1 MLKLFRYLKPYW
13 WQTILLVLSIGAQ
26 TFLTLQ
32 LPALMANIV
41 NDGITAGDQPVI
53 IELGL
58 KMVGFT
64 VLASLFALA
73 AHYSSAKVGAGF
85 TRDLRRDFYKK
96 VLSLNISEIDNF
108 STASLITRT
117 TNDIGQVSEAIMM
130 ILTMMLRAPMMG
142 IGAIIQAF
150 RTAPDLTWT
159 IALGIGIIITFTAII
174 MACVIPKFKLFQKL
188 IDRLVLIARENLTG
202 LRVVRAFNKEEYEN
216 KKFAKTNHEITKT
229 AIFFDRLMS
238 LQDPLTNLVFDGITL
253 LVVWLSLNHLET
265 DISYLGD
272 MMAFVQYASQVL
284 MAFLI
289 LTMLFV
295 ILPRANVSAGRIQE
309 VFKTK
314 NKIIWKNKTEGVP
327 DKRPSVEFKNVD
339 FLYSGAEEKVL
350 NNISFKANAG
360 ETTAFIGST
369 GSGKSTLISLV
380 PRFYEATNGEILVNG
395 VNVKNYAPEDLMR
408 RIGYVPQKG
417 VLFSGTIRE
426 NIAFGAT
433 TIDEPSVRASAKISQ
448 SYDFIEK
455 LDKKFDAHI
464 AQGGSNVSGGQ
475 KQRLSIARVIAK
487 KPEIFIFDDSFSALD
502 MKTDKRLREALK
514 PETKDSVVLIVA
526 QRINTIKD
534 AEQIIVLDQGKIMGR
549 GRHYDLLKSCSVYR
563 EIVKSQFSEAEFE
576 KEIAHA

>member
-73 AHYSSAKVGAGF
+73 AHYSSAKVGASF

-159 IALGIGIIITFTAII
+159 IALGIGVIITFTAII

-295 ILPRANVSAGRIQE
+295 ILP
-309 VFKTK
+309 
-314 NKIIWKNKTEGVP
+314 
-327 DKRPSVEFKNVD
+327 
-339 FLYSGAEEKVL
+339 LL
-350 NNISFKANAG
+350 N
-360 ETTAFIGST
+360 
-369 GSGKSTLISLV
+369 
-380 PRFYEATNGEILVNG
+380 
-395 VNVKNYAPEDLMR
+395 
-408 RIGYVPQKG
+408 
-417 VLFSGTIRE
+417 
-426 NIAFGAT
+426 
-433 TIDEPSVRASAKISQ
+433 
-448 SYDFIEK
+448 
-455 LDKKFDAHI
+455 
-464 AQGGSNVSGGQ
+464 
-475 KQRLSIARVIAK
+475 VIA
-487 KPEIFIFDDSFSALD
+487 
-502 MKTDKRLREALK
+502 
-514 PETKDSVVLIVA
+514 
-526 QRINTIKD
+526 
-534 AEQIIVLDQGKIMGR
+534 
-549 GRHYDLLKSCSVYR
+549 
-563 EIVKSQFSEAEFE
+563 
-576 KEIAHA
+576 